1 MAILTISITEDHM
14 QLLRERAVRYS
25 VRLEDLVR
33 IGIEDIMSRP
43 EKEFSEALP
52 FVLHKNAEI
61 YQRLA

>member
-1 MAILTISITEDHM
+1 M

-43 EKEFSEALP
+43 EKEFSEALQ

-61 YQRLA
+61 YRRLA

>member
-43 EKEFSEALP
+43 EKEFSEVLQ

-61 YQRLA
+61 YRRLA

>member
-1 MAILTISITEDHM
+1 M

>member
-43 EKEFSEALP
+43 EKEFSEALQ

-61 YQRLA
+61 YRRLA

>member
-43 EKEFSEALP
+43 EKEFSEALQ